1 METLSPVP
9 IRHFV
14 IVCFRLSGS
23 DMPAEDWLWGI
34 EKHGPHRSVIRKVKR
49 FLSTS
54 DHPSS
59 PRRRTYGR
67 QASDSSVFFPSVDL
81 SPTRDLLDVPPRS
94 PYRATAFRK
103 QSRAREGSPKMHS
116 SLGELSMI
124 RETSRTSTLQSLTPQ
139 SSMRASPTK
148 MPQVPEVL
156 ITTAEAVED
165 HQQDST
171 SSTQSLVFTGVQ
183 PSGPGQQQ
191 DLMELSPLPSEE
203 TPQNLASQNV
213 VAGQPERNPLS
224 FDALDE
230 NDMFP
235 KRWSLPGFLES
246 SQTSLAGLDPD
257 PVSSEPTLLLD
268 TETSSEISGTNVV
281 SDSPIFH
288 NVLYLVEDL
297 DTKETDII
305 ESSHEQTEES
315 LKGQPGGSKDL
326 VLA

>member
-1 METLSPVP
+1 
-9 IRHFV
+9 
-14 IVCFRLSGS
+14 
-23 DMPAEDWLWGI
+23 
-34 EKHGPHRSVIRKVKR
+34 
-49 FLSTS
+49 
-54 DHPSS
+54 
-59 PRRRTYGR
+59 
-67 QASDSSVFFPSVDL
+67 
-81 SPTRDLLDVPPRS
+81 
-94 PYRATAFRK
+94 
-103 QSRAREGSPKMHS
+103 
-116 SLGELSMI
+116 
-124 RETSRTSTLQSLTPQ
+124 
-139 SSMRASPTK
+139 

-156 ITTAEAVED
+156 VTTAEAVED
-165 HQQDST
+165 HQRDSI

-203 TPQNLASQNV
+203 TSQNLASQNV

-257 PVSSEPTLLLD
+257 PVCSEPTLLLD